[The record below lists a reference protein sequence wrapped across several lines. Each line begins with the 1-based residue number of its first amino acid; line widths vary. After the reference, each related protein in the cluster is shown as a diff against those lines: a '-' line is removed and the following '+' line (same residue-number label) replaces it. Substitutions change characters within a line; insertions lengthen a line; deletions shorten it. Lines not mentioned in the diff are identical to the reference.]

1 MTTRTDDELRRAVLD
16 AITTVAPDA
25 RGTTIPG
32 DVDVREHLELD
43 SMDFLRVL
51 VGLKERLGVDVPEAD
66 APRLVTLDGAVAY
79 LRARVPA

>member
-1 MTTRTDDELRRAVLD
+1 MSSKTDEELRHALLD
-16 AITTVAPDA
+16 AFGAVAPDT

-32 DVDVREHLELD
+32 DVDVREQLELD

-51 VGLKERLGVDVPEAD
+51 VGLKDRLGVDVPEAD

-79 LRARVPA
+79 LRERLGP

>member
-1 MTTRTDDELRRAVLD
+1 MTTKTDEELRRALLD
-16 AITTVAPDA
+16 AIGAVAPDA
-25 RGTTIPG
+25 RGSAIPG
-32 DVDVREHLELD
+32 DADVRDQLELD

-79 LRARVPA
+79 LRGRLGQ